1 MRVGALI
8 KSYHSTQYLPL
19 VLEQYRWVDKI
30 VVLNY
35 RFDTV
40 KETTDDTREICYR
53 FKHGG
58 LVCESGQGLAQHN
71 IHNRGLELLKDCD
84 FAFISDADEILF
96 PEDQQ
101 KILSRMQGWDYGC
114 CNIVDYNGDLNHA
127 LPKRKGYTLVC
138 VAVNQVKFHCIRS
151 VQPTAREIVLPE
163 VTMHHLGLV
172 FPKHIID
179 WKADWEHKEEIQ
191 TKESLLN
198 DWAVKRMV
206 IPPKRLVDLVN
217 KVFKKTRVYVHG
229 VFDLLHYGH
238 VQYLQKA
245 KSLGDELI
253 VGLITD
259 NEVEKIKGYK
269 PIMNYEQRYQVV
281 KELKCVDYVVRQEDT
296 DPTSNMKILE
306 SKGLGIDI
314 LCRGSDYQDVPQGT
328 KFMEENGGK
337 VVRIPYC
344 HEISSTEIKNK
355 ILKEW
360 KG

>member
-58 LVCESGQGLAQHN
+58 LVCESGEGLAQHG
-71 IHNRGLELLKDCD
+71 IHNRGLELLKGCD
-84 FAFISDADEILF
+84 YTFISDADEILF

-101 KILSRMQGWDYGC
+101 KILSRMRGFQYGC

-127 LPKRKGYTLVC
+127 LPKRDGYVLVC
-138 VAVNQVKFHCIRS
+138 VATNEIKFVCIRS
-151 VQPTAREIVLPE
+151 VQPTAREIVLPD
-163 VTMHHLGLV
+163 VTIHHLGLV

-179 WKADWEHKEEIQ
+179 WKADWEHKEEVQ

-198 DWAVKRMV
+198 DWDKKRVV
-206 IPPKRLVDLVN
+206 IPPERLVNLVSTVN
-217 KVFKKTRVYVHG
+217 RKTRVYVHG

-238 VQYLQKA
+238 VQYLKKA

-253 VGLITD
+253 VGLIVD
-259 NEVEKIKGYK
+259 EEVKKVKGFK
-269 PIMNYEQRYQVV
+269 PIMNYEQRHKVV
-281 KELKCVDYVVRQEDT
+281 SELKCVDYVVLQEDT
-296 DPTSNMKILE
+296 DPTSNMQMLKG
-306 SKGLGIDI
+306 KGLGVDI

-328 KFMEENGGK
+328 KFIEENGGK
-337 VVRIPYC
+337 VARIPYC